1 MTGQHIQKLL
11 KATASSDHQKLLDSR
26 KAWRAGFDAL
36 DELHQTLNET
46 ALEVERGFADGVA
59 SDDQGTAARG
69 RKAFETLRDDVVAPR
84 RDQMEAAAV
93 VLLTAAQKL
102 NAAELARA
110 DMPDSPPGD
119 APQRPSTFGT
129 EDEADVIRAQ
139 RIYNNQVTAHNSA
152 VTAYGDADEKARRK
166 LEDLDAAYVE
176 ASEVLAK
183 IHGEPVYPEDLPPPG
198 EPGPGGFPV
207 GPSGQ
212 GRPTGPVPVSHP
224 GPTVHIPG
232 FVPGEN
238 TGPEQVTPGPVGGTL
253 TNPGPTGP
261 GPTGPGPTTGT
272 GPGSTGG
279 GPGINPAAI
288 GGGLAAGVFGG
299 PGLVKAVRGA
309 LSGRGVFGPSPGAI
323 GSSSRTSGAGT
334 LGRSGGA
341 APGSPVGRN
350 AGRGGGAGGAGGR
363 PGTGTA
369 GGRGRGGGRG
379 VAGAGAGGRGS
390 KGRDEE
396 GRERDL
402 FDDGSDWIDDEGAG
416 PDVLG

>member
-11 KATASSDHQKLLDSR
+11 KATALSDHQKLLDSR
-26 KAWRAGFDAL
+26 KAWLAGFDAL
-36 DELHQTLNET
+36 DDLHATLDL
-46 ALEVERGFADGVA
+46 AAVEVERGFADGVA
-59 SDDQGTAARG
+59 TDEQGTAARG

-84 RDQMEAAAV
+84 RDQMKSAGE

-102 NAAELARA
+102 NSAELARA

-119 APQRPSTFGT
+119 APQRPSSYGT
-129 EDEADVIRAQ
+129 EDEFDAIRAQ
-139 RIYNNQVTAHNSA
+139 RIYDNQVKTHHSA
-152 VTAYGDADEKARRK
+152 VTAYGDADEKARKK
-166 LEDLDAAYVE
+166 LEDLDIAYVE
-176 ASEVLAK
+176 ASQVLAK

-207 GPSGQ
+207 GPG
-212 GRPTGPVPVSHP
+212 GTGHPTTPLPVQHP
-224 GPTVHIPG
+224 TPTVHVPG
-232 FVPGEN
+232 FEPGED
-238 TGPEQVTPGPVGGTL
+238 TGSEHVTPGPVGGTL
-253 TNPGPTGP
+253 TNPGPAN
-261 GPTGPGPTTGT
+261 GT
-272 GPGSTGG
+272 GSTGG
-279 GPGINPAAI
+279 GGLGINPAI

-309 LSGRGVFGPSPGAI
+309 LAGRGVFGPTPGAI
-323 GSSSRTSGAGT
+323 GSTARTGGAST

-341 APGSPVGRN
+341 TPGSPVSRSGGR
-350 AGRGGGAGGAGGR
+350 GGGGGAGGGR
-363 PGTGTA
+363 PGPGTA

-379 VAGAGAGGRGS
+379 TPGTGAGGRGR